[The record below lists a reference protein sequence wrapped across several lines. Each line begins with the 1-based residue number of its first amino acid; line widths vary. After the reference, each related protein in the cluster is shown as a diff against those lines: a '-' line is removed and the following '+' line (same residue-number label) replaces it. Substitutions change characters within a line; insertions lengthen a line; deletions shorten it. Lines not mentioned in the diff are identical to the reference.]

1 MVLIADAVEGK
12 ADSSQTLP
20 PQGTQRSLC
29 PGVEPGRKAVP
40 GGGPGWWDHGPSWCQ
55 GGPPR
60 VGGWLRTP
68 GLAQQRG
75 QLREGSGRA
84 PGAGVTG
91 LPATPS
97 RCSPATDHMPLW
109 VSRCIPGL
117 SILFVGSVI
126 LLTVCLAWRLP
137 GKARGCGPTW
147 GLPSAPPLFP
157 CPSSLH
163 QRGDCAHSPT
173 HPRPSAC

>member
-1 MVLIADAVEGK
+1 M
-12 ADSSQTLP
+12 
-20 PQGTQRSLC
+20 
-29 PGVEPGRKAVP
+29 
-40 GGGPGWWDHGPSWCQ
+40 
-55 GGPPR
+55 
-60 VGGWLRTP
+60 GGWLRTP